1 MDAKDNRKKFPTFH
15 NMVGGSAAMRKV
27 FDLIGKSA
35 KTDSSVLI
43 VGESGVGKELAAKAV
58 HELGP
63 RKRNPF
69 VAVNC
74 GALPEHLI
82 ESELFGHEKGAFTG
96 ALKDRKGRFESA
108 RSGTLFLD
116 EIGEMP
122 LGLQP
127 KLLRV
132 LQEKTFQPLGS
143 DRTVCSDAKVV
154 AGTNRDL
161 MELQRAGAFRLDLY
175 FRLNVLNITIPP
187 LRERGE
193 DIEILAR
200 WFLNKYTEK
209 EKRNDLEISPGALKS
224 LKKYHFPGNVR
235 ELSNLIERAV
245 VWTEGN
251 RIENFEFEGSR
262 SEHRGGGGGDETG
275 AAAEGERE
283 GLLADLK
290 EIEVVSGRESMRKW
304 HETLRCVSIENICDF
319 LHGTGGREFSRKEF
333 ARFLETV
340 AGNGGDKYKTAGVYL
355 KILTRNDVCEH
366 NGQQA
371 NRSGYIVLYGR

>member
-1 MDAKDNRKKFPTFH
+1 MDAKDNRKKFPMFH
-15 NMVGGSAAMRKV
+15 NMVGGSDAMRKV
-27 FDLIGKSA
+27 FDLIEKSA

-43 VGESGVGKELAAKAV
+43 VGESGVGKELAAMAV

-74 GALPEHLI
+74 GALPEQLI

-96 ALKDRKGRFESA
+96 ALKDRKGHFESA

-200 WFLNKYTEK
+200 WFLNKYSEK
-209 EKRNDLEISPGALKS
+209 EKRNGLEISPGAMKS

-245 VWTEGN
+245 VWTEGD
-251 RIENFEFEGSR
+251 RIENFEFDGPR
-262 SEHRGGGGGDETG
+262 SEHRGGGGR
-275 AAAEGERE
+275 GE
-283 GLLADLK
+283 K
-290 EIEVVSGRESMRKW
+290 
-304 HETLRCVSIENICDF
+304 
-319 LHGTGGREFSRKEF
+319 GGIVDGFK
-333 ARFLETV
+333 
-340 AGNGGDKYKTAGVYL
+340 GNRGGFQKGKYEKMA
-355 KILTRNDVCEH
+355 
-366 NGQQA
+366 
-371 NRSGYIVLYGR
+371 